1 MILIELEVLSKNSK
15 FNILNKSI
23 NYDNNMFKKIK

>member
-23 NYDNNMFKKIK
+23 NYDINMFKKIK